1 MFKNKFENKLQAV
14 VYTYVVSQLL
24 TNDEKK
30 FLFETFKALDQ
41 NHDGVIESNELRM
54 ALKTRKD
61 ISEDRVTFLM
71 RIIDT
76 NGSGHIDYT

>member
-1 MFKNKFENKLQAV
+1 M
-14 VYTYVVSQLL
+14 SQLL
-24 TNDEKK
+24 TSEEKK
-30 FLFETFKALDQ
+30 FLFETFKELDQ
-41 NHDGVIESNELRM
+41 NNDGVIESIELRS

-61 ISEDRVTFLM
+61 ISEDRVNFLM

>member
-1 MFKNKFENKLQAV
+1 M
-14 VYTYVVSQLL
+14 VSQLL
-24 TNDEKK
+24 TSEEKK
-30 FLFETFKALDQ
+30 FLFETFKELDQ
-41 NHDGVIESNELRM
+41 NHDRVIESDELRF

-61 ISEDRVTFLM
+61 ISEDRVNFLM

>member
-1 MFKNKFENKLQAV
+1 M
-14 VYTYVVSQLL
+14 VSQLL
-24 TNDEKK
+24 TSEEKK
-30 FLFETFKALDQ
+30 FLFETFKELDQ
-41 NHDGVIESNELRM
+41 NHDGVIESDELRF

-61 ISEDRVTFLM
+61 ISEDRVNFLM

>member
-1 MFKNKFENKLQAV
+1 
-14 VYTYVVSQLL
+14 VSQLL
-24 TNDEKK
+24 TSEEKK
-30 FLFETFKALDQ
+30 FLFETFKELDQ
-41 NHDGVIESNELRM
+41 NNDGVIESIELRS

-61 ISEDRVTFLM
+61 ISEDRVNFLM